1 VDVFEPGQGP
11 QLHDLNPT
19 VFPPYS
25 LFWTVLLPDHSVDVN
40 PSKGRAVM
48 NAVDVPIFDYHDIP
62 NAVFGDGAPIPTPN
76 PAPVPGTVSFTV
88 AWSGV
93 NERVN
98 IKNTDPVYG
107 GFGGEFVRGNAQM
120 EWSASVGDFQFVSAP
135 LETSYSI
142 FAEVGKERNG
152 IFFNK

>member
-1 VDVFEPGQGP
+1 MDVFEPGPGP

-19 VFPPYS
+19 VFPPTS
-25 LFWTVLLPDHSVDVN
+25 LFWTVILPDHSVDVN

-62 NAVFGDGAPIPTPN
+62 NAIFGGG

-93 NERVN
+93 NERIN
-98 IKNTDPVYG
+98 LKNTDPIYG
-107 GFGGEFVRGNAQM
+107 GFAGEFVRGNAQM
-120 EWSASVGDFQFVSAP
+120 EWTATVGDYQFVSAP
-135 LETSYSI
+135 LETSSSV

-152 IFFNK
+152 IFFK